1 MLSFSYNFLRTLG
14 RTFPVCPKPE
24 AVGLENIPKNG
35 PIIYVYNH
43 ITRRGEP
50 VSLGVAAPKK
60 PKIRFLAEI
69 TIAAKKYM
77 PILKKDIEDSIFPPR
92 FQKKIRRKPWAKPF
106 YNKLIDFLA
115 RYVIA
120 QINRLDSI
128 VVNLQEPDTE
138 EGRLEKQRTNK
149 QALKKCMESLENNI
163 PIAIAPS
170 GGKTHEGIESPVYQ
184 TIVPTLASMFFKR
197 GKIVKIVPSVV
208 KERPAI
214 DKKMFWRY
222 LADRIFIY
230 KAIRWVLNLLKIKS
244 YRKYSLT
251 VEFLPP
257 LTFENARPSKPEKIE
272 FVKNLQQL
280 IYSTLREK

>member
-14 RTFPVCPKPE
+14 RTVPVCPKPKP
-24 AVGLENIPKNG
+24 VGLENIPKDG

-43 ITRRGEP
+43 TTRRGEP
-50 VSLGVAAPKK
+50 IHLGVAAPNT
-60 PKIRFLAEI
+60 PKIRFLAEV
-69 TIAAKKYM
+69 TIAAKKYL
-77 PILKKDIEDSIFPPR
+77 PILRKDVEDSIFPAGFR
-92 FQKKIRRKPWAKPF
+92 EKLRRRWAELF
-106 YNKLIDFLA
+106 YNKLIDFIA
-115 RYVIA
+115 RYIVA
-120 QINRLDSI
+120 QVNRLDSI
-128 VVNLQEPDTE
+128 VVDLQEPNTDE
-138 EGRLEKQRTNK
+138 ERLEKQRTNK
-149 QALKKCMESLENNI
+149 QALKKCIESLENNI

-170 GGKTHEGIESPVYQ
+170 GGKTHEGIENPVYQ
-184 TIVPTLASMFFKR
+184 TIVPSLASMFFKR
-197 GKIVKIVPSVV
+197 GKVVKIVPSVV

-214 DKKMFWRY
+214 DKKIFWRY

-244 YRKYSLT
+244 YKKYCLT

-257 LTFENARPSKPEKIE
+257 LTFENAKPSKPEKIE

>member
-14 RTFPVCPKPE
+14 RTVPVCPKQRP
-24 AVGLENIPKNG
+24 VGLENIPKTG

-50 VSLGVAAPKK
+50 IHLGVAAPNT
-60 PKIRFLAEI
+60 PKIRFLAEV
-69 TIAAKKYM
+69 TIAAKKYL
-77 PILKKDIEDSIFPPR
+77 PILRKDIEDSIFPDGFR
-92 FQKKIRRKPWAKPF
+92 EKIRGRRWANSF
-106 YNKLIDFLA
+106 YNKLIDFMA
-115 RYVIA
+115 RYIVA
-120 QINRLDSI
+120 QVNRLDSI
-128 VVNLQEPDTE
+128 VVDLREPNTDE
-138 EGRLEKQRTNK
+138 ERLEKQRTNK
-149 QALKKCMESLENNI
+149 QALKKCIESLENNI

-170 GGKTHEGIESPVYQ
+170 GGKTHEGIENPVYQ
-184 TIVPTLASMFFKR
+184 TIVPSLASMFFKR
-197 GKIVKIVPSVV
+197 GKVVKIVPSVV

-214 DKKMFWRY
+214 DKKIFWCY
-222 LADRIFIY
+222 LADRIFFY
-230 KAIRWVLNLLKIKS
+230 KAIRWILNLLKIKS
-244 YRKYSLT
+244 YKKYRLT